1 MYVIL
6 TFKNFTPQE
15 QKIMGLGKKFLAT
28 LALTGALSGA
38 ANTSVELHKYSE
50 QSALP
55 IPQLQV
61 GTVANA
67 GFNWCP
73 DTSRNIT
80 DTDGYY
86 IDSRLNSC
94 GLIYIRM
101 NPKAANFLV
110 QEIDQ
115 AIIWGGTV
123 TGGAHL
129 FKKLP
134 RKMQTISGVALVNMF
149 STKSKVSFCA
159 SQGQNTMFRTY
170 AWSGWLYMNAY
181 CE

>member
-1 MYVIL
+1 MSKARQ
-6 TFKNFTPQE
+6 FF
-15 QKIMGLGKKFLAT
+15 AT
-28 LALTGALSGA
+28 MALTGILSGA
-38 ANTSVELHKYSE
+38 ANTSVEFNKYTQ
-50 QSALP
+50 QSNLP

-61 GTVANA
+61 GKVANA

-73 DTSRNIT
+73 DTSRKVT
-80 DTDGYY
+80 DTDGFY

-94 GLIYIRM
+94 GMIYIRM
-101 NPKAANFLV
+101 NPKAANYLV

-115 AIIWGGTV
+115 AIIWGGAV
-123 TGGAHL
+123 TGGAYL

-134 RKMQTISGVALVNMF
+134 PTMQKISGVALVNMF
-149 STKSKVSFCA
+149 STKSKVSYCA